1 MTLSTLTRRAPM
13 AKLTTAVNPPT
24 LPKPLGYSH
33 GWETQGGKTLYMAG
47 QVAFDKNGALVGKGD
62 LVAQFRQVCEN
73 LKTLVTAA
81 DGQLADVVK
90 LTMYVLDTA
99 EFKRLGQPIGVIYRE
114 YFGKH
119 FPAMT
124 LVGVRDLYDASEGC
138 LIEIEGFACL
148 AE

>member
-1 MTLSTLTRRAPM
+1 M
-13 AKLTTAVNPPT
+13 AREIEFLNPPE
-24 LPKPLGYSH
+24 LMKPKGFSH
-33 GWETQGGKTLYMAG
+33 AAETRGGHTLYLSG
-47 QVAFDKNGALVGKGD
+47 QVAKDRDGHVVGKGD

-81 DGQLADVVK
+81 GGQLTDVVK
-90 LTMYVLDTA
+90 LTIYVLDA
-99 EFKRLGQPIGVIYRE
+99 GDFKRLGQPIGVVYRE

-124 LVGVRDLYDASEGC
+124 LVGARDLYDASEGC